1 MPFQLFD
8 ITRFAMDPASRTR
21 GAHIKITEDG
31 RTLRH
36 IPLGDLILQTELRV
50 ATERNIQAYPC
61 PCVNC
66 HGGIRKTINVIR
78 EHHASVGRDPF
89 LTKSIIGGDPLE
101 GYPPQGT
108 WVEDIPFDDDIV
120 DANPDV
126 QGNAEDGEN
135 FGNVDPISVA
145 DVPLDQF
152 HDVHRQVMEALDRG
166 DALHRESAASSDMDV
181 DSDVD
186 CDTMQGLEELY
197 EQCTTPLY
205 TGSKC
210 SVVSAT
216 IVIMNMCVV
225 FGVSNNFTS
234 ELLRYLS
241 EDLLPADN
249 KLPRSQYAAA
259 KTIRK
264 LGMNYNNI
272 HACPD
277 GCVLYDREH
286 AELNECPM
294 CAKSRWMEGTN
305 SVPSKVIR
313 HFPLIPRLKRMWR
326 SPEIAGMLTGYKKRV
341 SEDGLMRSV
350 VDSPAWKHID
360 NDIAFDNF
368 GSESRNMRL
377 ALALDGVNPFKLS
390 NTNWSTWPV
399 LILIYNLEPW
409 FVTKKFFISLCILIS
424 GKRSPNDGNIDVFLR
439 PLLDELKELWHGV
452 PTLDF
457 SQPEGSR
464 RFNMKGLLMWTIS
477 DFPAYGLIS
486 GLCCKGYKGC
496 PCCGPDTDGRSAK
509 TGDLRPDRSTKGSK
523 IVFGGIRRYLGRHH
537 PYRRNIRFNGEPEL
551 RTRPQLVS
559 GLDVIKYAAWRQSYL
574 DMGGTK
580 GAKSDPVHSTGVKRL
595 SALFELPYWQ
605 VIC

>member
-1 MPFQLFD
+1 MS
-8 ITRFAMDPASRTR
+8 AKMSHSSDP
-21 GAHIKITEDG
+21 
-31 RTLRH
+31 
-36 IPLGDLILQTELRV
+36 
-50 ATERNIQAYPC
+50 
-61 PCVNC
+61 
-66 HGGIRKTINVIR
+66 
-78 EHHASVGRDPF
+78 VG
-89 LTKSIIGGDPLE
+89 S
-101 GYPPQGT
+101 
-108 WVEDIPFDDDIV
+108 
-120 DANPDV
+120 
-126 QGNAEDGEN
+126 
-135 FGNVDPISVA
+135 A
-145 DVPLDQF
+145 DTPLDPY

-166 DALHRESAASSDMDV
+166 DALHREYAGEPVMDMEDDMD
-181 DSDVD
+181 S
-186 CDTMQGLEELY
+186 DTMEGLEELY
-197 EQCTTPLY
+197 RQCTTPLY

-241 EDLLPADN
+241 EDLLPEGN

-277 GCVLYDREH
+277 GCVLYDGDH
-286 AELNECPM
+286 AELNVCPS
-294 CAKSRWMEGTN
+294 CSKSRWMEGTN
-305 SVPSKVIR
+305 NVPSKVIR

-326 SPEIAGMLTGYKKRV
+326 SPEIAGMLTGYTKHV
-341 SEDGLMRSV
+341 SADGIMRSV

-360 NDIAFDNF
+360 NDVAFDNF
-368 GSESRNMRL
+368 GTEKRNMRL

-424 GKRSPNDGNIDVFLR
+424 GKRSPHDGNIDVYIR
-439 PLLDELKELWHGV
+439 PLLDELKELWRGV

-457 SQPEGSR
+457 SQPAGSR
-464 RFNMKGLLMWTIS
+464 HFNMKGLLMWTIS

-509 TGDLRPDRSTKGSK
+509 TGDLRTDRSTKGSK
-523 IVFGGIRRYLGRHH
+523 IVYGGIRRYLARHH
-537 PYRRNIRFNGEPEL
+537 PYRRNMRFNGERET
-551 RTRPQLVS
+551 RTRPQTVS
-559 GLDVIKYAAWRQSYL
+559 GSDVIKYAAWRQSYL
-574 DMGGTK
+574 DLGGTK

-605 VIC
+605 VTYRISHTAIVDPPI

>member
-1 MPFQLFD
+1 
-8 ITRFAMDPASRTR
+8 
-21 GAHIKITEDG
+21 
-31 RTLRH
+31 
-36 IPLGDLILQTELRV
+36 
-50 ATERNIQAYPC
+50 
-61 PCVNC
+61 
-66 HGGIRKTINVIR
+66 
-78 EHHASVGRDPF
+78 
-89 LTKSIIGGDPLE
+89 
-101 GYPPQGT
+101 
-108 WVEDIPFDDDIV
+108 
-120 DANPDV
+120 
-126 QGNAEDGEN
+126 
-135 FGNVDPISVA
+135 
-145 DVPLDQF
+145 VPLDQY

-166 DALHRESAASSDMDV
+166 DALHRERAAATDMDV
-181 DSDVD
+181 DDDLESES
-186 CDTMQGLEELY
+186 MQGLEELY
-197 EQCTTPLY
+197 KQCTTPLY
-205 TGSKC
+205 RGSKC

-234 ELLRYLS
+234 ELLLYLS
-241 EDLLPADN
+241 EDLLPEGN

-277 GCVLYDREH
+277 GCVLYEGDIS
-286 AELNECPM
+286 ELNACPK
-294 CAKSRWMEGTN
+294 CSKSRWMDGTN
-305 SVPSKVIR
+305 TVPSKVIR

-326 SPEIAGMLTGYKKRV
+326 SPELVGMLTGYTKRV
-341 SEDGLMRSV
+341 SEDGIMRSV

-360 NDIAFDNF
+360 SDVAFDNF
-368 GSESRNMRL
+368 GVERRNMRL

-439 PLLDELKELWHGV
+439 PLLDELQQLWHGV

-457 SQPEGSR
+457 SKPPGSR

-509 TGDLRPDRSTKGSK
+509 TCDMRPDRSTKGSK
-523 IVFGGIRRYLGRHH
+523 IVFGGMRRYLARHH
-537 PYRRNIRFNGEPEL
+537 PYRRNTRFNGQREC
-551 RTRPQLVS
+551 RTRPQPVS
-559 GLDVIKYAAWRQSYL
+559 GMDVIKYVAWRQSYL
-574 DMGGTK
+574 DLGGTK
-580 GAKSDPVHSTGVKRL
+580 GAKNDPVHITGVKRL

-605 VIC
+605 VKCSILGTLKRRGTLGNL